1 MLTIVENLFTKQLI
15 IFFVGKCGEYQ
26 IFFVSLQRILK
37 EHRTQST
44 EHRLNMNTFIGN
56 IEARLDEKGRIFVPA
71 SYRKILAESGS
82 MRIVMRR
89 DTDNECLMFYPE
101 LVWNEKV
108 EQLRQTLDEWD
119 PEDQLILMQFMSDAE
134 YLEMDGQGR
143 VLLQKKNL
151 ETIGAQNDV
160 LFVGMLN
167 RFALWAPETFA
178 NKKLSQSELAAR
190 LRAKMSKSHNNH
202 AIITQ

>member
-1 MLTIVENLFTKQLI
+1 MLTKQLI

-26 IFFVSLQRILK
+26 IFFVSLQRIFK
-37 EHRTQST
+37 EYRVQNT
-44 EHRLNMNTFIGN
+44 EYRLIMQTFIGN
-56 IEARLDEKGRIFVPA
+56 IEGRLDEKGRIFVPA
-71 SYRKILAESGS
+71 VYRKILAEAESK
-82 MRIVMRR
+82 RIVMRR

-101 LVWNEKV
+101 QVWNEKV
-108 EQLRQTLDEWD
+108 EELRQALDEWN
-119 PEDQLILMQFMSDAE
+119 PEDQLILMQFMADAE
-134 YLEMDGQGR
+134 YLELDGQGR
-143 VLLQKKNL
+143 ILLQKKNL

-178 NKKLSQSELAAR
+178 NKRLSQSELAAR
-190 LRAKMSKSHNNH
+190 LRAKMSQSRNNH